1 MLSRPPYRSLIL
13 TALVTAPLI
22 AIILV
27 TPIILASDLPLRF
40 FWVMTPAITTFVTL
54 AWALNISLLR
64 FRHLLGPYPWLQI
77 PIAASVMMGVSIF
90 LFYAMADLLTLPD
103 VMTLMSMEQRFT
115 FIRFVN
121 ISAVNTIIYVL
132 IHMRYLQETRAVLAS
147 ENARL
152 QFNNLETRY
161 QLLKDQINP
170 HFLFNALGTARSLV
184 RRDAQMAE
192 AYIVRL
198 SDFLRASLVEPKDS
212 HTLHKELKLVR
223 DYIALQQMRFQ
234 DALQYQCD
242 IDPMAQPARLP
253 FFALL
258 TLVENAIKHNS
269 LTAAAPLR
277 ITIARAGDRIT
288 VANNRQPK
296 SLPSTGSQIGLRN
309 LTERCQL
316 LGYTAPLVESDD
328 AQFSVTLSLQPA

>member
-13 TALVTAPLI
+13 TAVVTAPLI

-40 FWVMTPAITTFVTL
+40 FWIMTPAITAFISI
-54 AWALNISLLR
+54 AWALNIGLLR
-64 FRHLLGPYPWLQI
+64 IRHIWGPYPWLQI
-77 PIAASVMMGVSIF
+77 PLAAGIMMGVSLL
-90 LFYAMADLLTLPD
+90 LFYSMSEMLNLHDLA
-103 VMTLMSMEQRFT
+103 TLMSIQNRFT

-121 ISAVNTIIYVL
+121 ISAVNILIYVL
-132 IHMRYLQETRAVLAS
+132 IHMRYLQETRAALAS

-212 HTLHKELKLVR
+212 NTLHEELKLVS

-234 DALQYQCD
+234 DALLYHCE
-242 IDPMAQPARLP
+242 IDPVAQPARLP

-277 ITIARAGDRIT
+277 ITITRTGDRIT

-296 SLPSTGSQIGLRN
+296 PLPSSGSQIGLRN
-309 LTERCQL
+309 LAERCQL
-316 LGYTAPLVESDD
+316 LGYAAPLVEAGE